1 MKIFSNIDKR
11 SQDRYVCILLILV
24 LVGSAFQNV
33 KVVGPLNPGH
43 LLALCFIPF
52 LLPKLKET
60 KFPPA
65 VICIFT
71 AYILC
76 VSLFASFKWGLDT
89 SIINY
94 LFVFYI
100 IFVIVNLGRNISF
113 ESYKKV
119 FQVAGILSFA
129 IVILNAIHYKD
140 AILGYFSSGY
150 YVNHPYYPTIYGGG
164 TNLEA
169 SWPSIYGVFFM
180 DNPYGIIYLV
190 LSFIFASIQ
199 VSRAGIIISLI
210 CLVIYAYKRLRESK
224 NPFLILF
231 LIFVVLSLGS
241 FYALR
246 LGIFQPILDRFF
258 KNQEDRGAAG
268 RIGIYDNA
276 LPFLSSHPFGV
287 GLGNAVSAVNKVAAN
302 TVGMEPIVDD
312 NLHNLFLQMTVETGV
327 FGGVFYACLVA
338 FLCFNCIFKHKFAN
352 PFENFLLTF
361 FALSLIQFEKIEIF
375 PAICLGIL
383 LSKKYYSNK
392 DFDL

>member
-113 ESYKKV
+113 ES
-119 FQVAGILSFA
+119 
-129 IVILNAIHYKD
+129 
-140 AILGYFSSGY
+140 
-150 YVNHPYYPTIYGGG
+150 
-164 TNLEA
+164 
-169 SWPSIYGVFFM
+169 
-180 DNPYGIIYLV
+180 
-190 LSFIFASIQ
+190 
-199 VSRAGIIISLI
+199 
-210 CLVIYAYKRLRESK
+210 
-224 NPFLILF
+224 
-231 LIFVVLSLGS
+231 
-241 FYALR
+241 
-246 LGIFQPILDRFF
+246 
-258 KNQEDRGAAG
+258 
-268 RIGIYDNA
+268 
-276 LPFLSSHPFGV
+276 
-287 GLGNAVSAVNKVAAN
+287 
-302 TVGMEPIVDD
+302 
-312 NLHNLFLQMTVETGV
+312 
-327 FGGVFYACLVA
+327 
-338 FLCFNCIFKHKFAN
+338 
-352 PFENFLLTF
+352 
-361 FALSLIQFEKIEIF
+361 
-375 PAICLGIL
+375 
-383 LSKKYYSNK
+383 
-392 DFDL
+392 

>member
-1 MKIFSNIDKR
+1 
-11 SQDRYVCILLILV
+11 
-24 LVGSAFQNV
+24 
-33 KVVGPLNPGH
+33 
-43 LLALCFIPF
+43 
-52 LLPKLKET
+52 
-60 KFPPA
+60 
-65 VICIFT
+65 
-71 AYILC
+71 
-76 VSLFASFKWGLDT
+76 
-89 SIINY
+89 
-94 LFVFYI
+94 
-100 IFVIVNLGRNISF
+100 
-113 ESYKKV
+113 
-119 FQVAGILSFA
+119 
-129 IVILNAIHYKD
+129 
-140 AILGYFSSGY
+140 
-150 YVNHPYYPTIYGGG
+150 
-164 TNLEA
+164 
-169 SWPSIYGVFFM
+169 M

-246 LGIFQPILDRFF
+246 LGIFQPILDRVF

-352 PFENFLLTF
+352 PFENFLLAF

>member
-1 MKIFSNIDKR
+1 MKISSSTGKQ
-11 SQDRYVCILLILV
+11 SQDRYICILLVLV

-33 KVVGPLNPGH
+33 KVIGPLNPGH
-43 LLALCFIPF
+43 LFALCFIPF
-52 LLPKLKET
+52 LLPKFREA

-65 VICIFT
+65 VICIFL

-76 VSLFASFKWGLDT
+76 VSLFAGFQWGLNT
-89 SIINY
+89 FIINY

-100 IFVIVNLGRNISF
+100 IFFIVNLGRNISF

-129 IVILNAIHYKD
+129 IVILNAIRYKN
-140 AILGYFSSGY
+140 AILAYFSSGY
-150 YVNHPYYPTIYGGG
+150 YINHPYYPTIFGGG
-164 TNLEA
+164 ANLEA

-180 DNPYGIIYLV
+180 DSPYGIIYLV

-210 CLVIYAYKRLRESK
+210 CLAIYAYKRLRESK

-231 LIFVVLSLGS
+231 LIFVTLSFGS
-241 FYALR
+241 FYALK

-258 KNQEDRGAAG
+258 RNQEDRGAAG
-268 RIGIYDNA
+268 RVGIYDSA
-276 LPFLSSHPFGV
+276 LPFLCNHPFGV
-287 GLGNAVSAVNKVAAN
+287 GLGNAVSAVNRVAAN

-327 FGGVFYACLVA
+327 LGGVFYACLVA

-352 PFENFLLTF
+352 PFENFLLAF

-383 LSKKYYSNK
+383 LSKKYYSYK

>member
-119 FQVAGILSFA
+119 FQLAGILSFA

-140 AILGYFSSGY
+140 AILRYFSSGY

-164 TNLEA
+164 ANLEA

-287 GLGNAVSAVNKVAAN
+287 GLGNAVSAV
-302 TVGMEPIVDD
+302 
-312 NLHNLFLQMTVETGV
+312 TVETGV

-352 PFENFLLTF
+352 PFENFLLAF

>member
-1 MKIFSNIDKR
+1 MLYS
-11 SQDRYVCILLILV
+11 
-24 LVGSAFQNV
+24 
-33 KVVGPLNPGH
+33 
-43 LLALCFIPF
+43 F

-164 TNLEA
+164 ANLEA
-169 SWPSIYGVFFM
+169 SWPSIYGVFSW
-180 DNPYGIIYLV
+180 IILTVLYISFYLSYLPLFRLVELV
-190 LSFIFASIQ
+190 LL
-199 VSRAGIIISLI
+199 SR
-210 CLVIYAYKRLRESK
+210 
-224 NPFLILF
+224 
-231 LIFVVLSLGS
+231 
-241 FYALR
+241 
-246 LGIFQPILDRFF
+246 
-258 KNQEDRGAAG
+258 
-268 RIGIYDNA
+268 
-276 LPFLSSHPFGV
+276 
-287 GLGNAVSAVNKVAAN
+287 
-302 TVGMEPIVDD
+302 
-312 NLHNLFLQMTVETGV
+312 
-327 FGGVFYACLVA
+327 
-338 FLCFNCIFKHKFAN
+338 
-352 PFENFLLTF
+352 
-361 FALSLIQFEKIEIF
+361 
-375 PAICLGIL
+375 
-383 LSKKYYSNK
+383 
-392 DFDL
+392 

>member
-164 TNLEA
+164 ANLEA

-199 VSRAGIIISLI
+199 VSRAGIII
-210 CLVIYAYKRLRESK
+210 
-224 NPFLILF
+224 
-231 LIFVVLSLGS
+231 
-241 FYALR
+241 
-246 LGIFQPILDRFF
+246 
-258 KNQEDRGAAG
+258 
-268 RIGIYDNA
+268 
-276 LPFLSSHPFGV
+276 
-287 GLGNAVSAVNKVAAN
+287 
-302 TVGMEPIVDD
+302 
-312 NLHNLFLQMTVETGV
+312 
-327 FGGVFYACLVA
+327 
-338 FLCFNCIFKHKFAN
+338 
-352 PFENFLLTF
+352 
-361 FALSLIQFEKIEIF
+361 
-375 PAICLGIL
+375 
-383 LSKKYYSNK
+383 
-392 DFDL
+392 